1 MLALTLSWL
10 FWLALGIFIDRSV
23 DATDLS
29 YEVSV
34 TDSEGQDH
42 SQLFEI
48 FHSPPGTRPSRLQK
62 RINSRPLDGCPAG
75 ETFSTSYC
83 REGVSPQAYTLV
95 CDDGLDYS
103 WYFRRCTPSE
113 ICIQGVP
120 KQNPP
125 LPDGQLVPP
134 TLKAYCVTA
143 EHFVK
148 IAVNAQ
154 THATTPNTIGQ
165 KYTAPDGK
173 IMAVEAVL
181 TGPDMTQSIFAAR
194 LEMRAQT
201 SDSLSNV
208 QAWRSQVGGVT
219 ACTDCARVLIAP
231 VPQKTQRIVIK
242 VILEAAA
249 LGGRLFLSS
258 VAM

>member
-1 MLALTLSWL
+1 MLGLTVSWL
-10 FWLALGIFIDRSV
+10 FWLALELSIGRSV
-23 DATDLS
+23 VATNIS
-29 YEVSV
+29 YKVSV
-34 TDSEGQDH
+34 TDSKGQDH
-42 SQLFEI
+42 SQLFQI
-48 FHSPPGTRPSRLQK
+48 FHSPPGTHPSRLQK
-62 RINSRPLDGCPAG
+62 RTNSRPLDACPAG
-75 ETFSTSYC
+75 ERFRTSYC
-83 REGVSPQAYTLV
+83 REDVSPQAYTIV
-95 CDDGLDYS
+95 CDDGLDHS

-113 ICIQGVP
+113 ICIQGIP
-120 KQNPP
+120 KQNPS

-154 THATTPNTIGQ
+154 SHAVGPNTIGH
-165 KYTAPDGK
+165 KYNAPDGK
-173 IMAVEAVL
+173 AMAVEAVL
-181 TGPDMTQSIFAAR
+181 TGPDMTQSMFAAR

-242 VILEAAA
+242 VILDGAA